1 MRDTAQNF
9 RASPCKHGV
18 YCYVRRCKFKHPTGN
33 HLVSPALM
41 WMQTDQEHLDFVHLR
56 EQWTLCFRDIESRIY
71 ALQKYDDTFRS
82 MIPSVRDV
90 DFYSDRLISLCMLS
104 ETSGINYRISNI
116 YNEITRQRNTSRIE
130 RNKPK
135 YTELLKR
142 LRAHGQ
148 SHVANVAP
156 TNESASEA
164 SSYEPTP
171 HAECRVCFDDFRE
184 WVFSPCGHLAV
195 CSTCAPNWGPK
206 ANLDTQKLCPI
217 CREPIEDKV
226 QLQISTKNKETSEV
240 TPYTIQQAFQRGMI

>member
-1 MRDTAQNF
+1 
-9 RASPCKHGV
+9 
-18 YCYVRRCKFKHPTGN
+18 
-33 HLVSPALM
+33 
-41 WMQTDQEHLDFVHLR
+41 MQTDQDHLNFVYLR
-56 EQWTLCFRDIESRIY
+56 EKWTSCFWDIESRIY

-82 MIPSVRDV
+82 MRPSERDV

-104 ETSGINYRISNI
+104 EKSGISNI
-116 YNEITRQRNTSRIE
+116 LYDATTLQRNKGRIE
-130 RNKPK
+130 KNKPK
-135 YTELLKR
+135 YTELLTL

-148 SHVANVAP
+148 SHVANEAP

-195 CSTCAPNWGPK
+195 CSTCAPNWGPE

-217 CREPIEDKV
+217 CREPIKDKV
-226 QLQISTKNKETSEV
+226 QLQISTKNKDTSEV
-240 TPYTIQQAFQRGMI
+240 TPYTIQQAFQRGVI